1 MIYKCETTYNGGKDL
16 DGLFFDE
23 GKGILIVR
31 KEFNAEKINLEFP
44 DGSNRLMSPALKNS
58 YIFFRDSEGKRT
70 DVKIDMVKDAD
81 IWEGFLGDDDMSF
94 SIIGGILFYKNHGI
108 VLLGDRIKG
117 NVLDLRDGRRIKRLK
132 SKFGNIGLG
141 NNCLNYNYKAAEKIE
156 KIIIDDNIIAFIN
169 AKNLDNLKEIRI
181 ILTENE
187 SGKNNVPVFFL
198 TKEQKRKTKLFL
210 FGWKREKPDD
220 FSWNDFGYVGV
231 LIGNCD
237 EEGKLI
243 KRYRE

>member
-1 MIYKCETTYNGGKDL
+1 MIYKCETTYNRGKDL
-16 DGLFFDE
+16 DGMFFDD

-58 YIFFRDSEGKRT
+58 YIFFRDSEGKRQ
-70 DVKIDMVKDAD
+70 DIKPDMINDAD
-81 IWEGFLGDDDMSF
+81 IWEGFMEDNNMSF

-108 VLLGDRIKG
+108 ALLGDRIKG
-117 NVLDLRDGRRIKRLK
+117 NVLDLRDERRTKRMK
-132 SKFGNIGLG
+132 AKWGGVSFGS
-141 NNCLNYNYKAAEKIE
+141 NCMNYNYKAAEKIE
-156 KIIIDDNIIAFIN
+156 KIIIDNNIIAAIRVE
-169 AKNLDNLKEIRI
+169 NLDNLKEIRI

-187 SGKNNVPVFFL
+187 SGKNIVPVFLL
-198 TKEQKRKTKLFL
+198 TKEQKRKIKLFL
-210 FGWKREKPDD
+210 FGWKRGKLDD

-231 LIGNCD
+231 SLGNCD

-243 KRYRE
+243 KRY